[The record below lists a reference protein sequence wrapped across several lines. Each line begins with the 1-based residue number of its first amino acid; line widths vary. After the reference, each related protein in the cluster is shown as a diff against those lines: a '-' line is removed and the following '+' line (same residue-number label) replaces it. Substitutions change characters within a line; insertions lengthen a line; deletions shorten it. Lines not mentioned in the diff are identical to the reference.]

1 MLILNQEFEVSSKL
15 LDKMTDSINTDFHL
29 GKLIRE
35 ELERQKRSVKWL
47 AESINCDRSNCYHIF
62 ERKYI
67 DIDLL
72 ERISK
77 ALSHNFFDELSKYM
91 ESVVKVST

>member
-15 LDKMTDSINTDFHL
+15 LNKMTDSINTDFHL

-35 ELERQKRSVKWL
+35 ELYRQKRTVTWL
-47 AESINCDRSNCYHIF
+47 ADSVNCERSNCYRIF
-62 ERKYI
+62 EREYI

-77 ALSHNFFDELSKYM
+77 ALNHNFFNELATYM